1 MKDGNITVKAV
12 AGDNHLGGKDFDR
25 NMLKHCIQEF
35 RKVNSVE
42 LDKDGTE
49 SEINSR
55 IRRIRAQCEKAKINL
70 SVSTKVTI
78 SLDRIHK

>member
-1 MKDGNITVKAV
+1 MVKAV
-12 AGDNHLGGKDFDR
+12 AGDNHLGGEDFDT
-25 NMLKHCIQEF
+25 NMLKHCIEEF